1 VNQVVAIAVNTFKE
15 TIRDRVLAVIVV
27 FALLMIA
34 GGLWLGSISLGEQ
47 GRMMKDFGLVAVT
60 VFGLIVA
67 VFVAAGLVHKEVEKR
82 TVYVLFSK
90 PVSRVAFISGKFAGL
105 CATMAVVLAG
115 MALFLFALVWIV
127 DGRPSGMVLV
137 AVLMIYVQLLAIMA
151 VTIFFSTLGSAILAS
166 VLGICVFVAGQ
177 LSQNVLAL
185 TRLGKNPVTEAL
197 SWVIYVIIPN
207 LSAVDVK
214 AGVVGEQTLAW
225 GQIGLW
231 ALYLLA
237 YVVVVLALGALVFRR
252 KEF

>member
-1 VNQVVAIAVNTFKE
+1 MNQVVAIALNTFKE

-47 GRMMKDFGLVAVT
+47 GRMMKDFGLLAVT
-60 VFGLIVA
+60 AFGLIVA
-67 VFVAAGLVHKEVEKR
+67 VFVAAGMVHKEVEKR

-105 CATMAVVLAG
+105 CATMAVVLGG
-115 MALFLFALVWIV
+115 MGLFLFALVWIV
-127 DGRPSGMVLV
+127 AGQLSGMVLL

-185 TRLGKNPVTEAL
+185 TRLGKNSVTEAL
-197 SWVIYVIIPN
+197 SWIIYVIIPN

-231 ALYLLA
+231 TAYLLA
-237 YVVVVLALGALVFRR
+237 YVVVVLALAALIFRR

>member
-1 VNQVVAIAVNTFKE
+1 MRQVRAIAVNTFKE

-34 GGLWLGSISLGEQ
+34 AGLWLGSISLGEE
-47 GRMMKDFGLVAVT
+47 GRMMKDFGLVAVSA
-60 VFGLIVA
+60 FGLIVA
-67 VFVAAGLVHKEVEKR
+67 VFVAAGLVHREVEKR

-90 PVSRVAFISGKFAGL
+90 PVSRVAFISGKFVGL

-115 MALFLFALVWIV
+115 MGLFLFALVWIV
-127 DGRPSGMVLV
+127 DGRPSGMVLL
-137 AVLMIYVQLLAIMA
+137 AVLMVYVQLLAIIA

-177 LSQNVLAL
+177 LSQNVLSL
-185 TRLGKNPVTEAL
+185 TRLGKNPLTEAL

-225 GQIGLW
+225 GQIGVW
-231 ALYLLA
+231 TAYLLA
-237 YVVVVLALGALVFRR
+237 YVVVVLALAALVFRR

>member
-1 VNQVVAIAVNTFKE
+1 MNQVVAIAVNTFKE

-60 VFGLIVA
+60 AFGLIVA

-105 CATMAVVLAG
+105 CATMAVVLVG
-115 MALFLFALVWIV
+115 MALFLFVLVWIV
-127 DGRPSGMVLV
+127 DGEPSGMVLL

-177 LSQNVLAL
+177 FSQNVLAL

-207 LSAVDVK
+207 FSAVDVK

-231 ALYLLA
+231 TLYLLS

>member
-1 VNQVVAIAVNTFKE
+1 
-15 TIRDRVLAVIVV
+15 V

-34 GGLWLGSISLGEQ
+34 AGLWLGSISLGEQ

-60 VFGLIVA
+60 AFGLIVA

-90 PVSRVAFISGKFAGL
+90 PVSRVAFISGKFVGL

-115 MALFLFALVWIV
+115 MGLFLFALVWIV
-127 DGRPSGMVLV
+127 DGRPSGVVLL
-137 AVLMIYVQLLAIMA
+137 AVLMVYVQLLSIIA

-177 LSQNVLAL
+177 LSQNVLSL
-185 TRLGKNPVTEAL
+185 TRLGKNPLTEAL

-207 LSAVDVK
+207 FSAVDVK

-225 GQIGLW
+225 GQIGVW
-231 ALYLLA
+231 TAYLLA
-237 YVVVVLALGALVFRR
+237 YVVVVLALAALVFRR

>member
-1 VNQVVAIAVNTFKE
+1 VNQLFAIAVNTFKE
-15 TIRDRVLAVIVV
+15 TIRDRILAVIVV
-27 FALLMIA
+27 FALLMIVA
-34 GGLWLGSISLGEQ
+34 GLWLGSISLGEQ

-60 VFGLIVA
+60 AFGLIVA

-90 PVSRVAFISGKFAGL
+90 PVSRVAFISGKFVGL

-115 MALFLFALVWIV
+115 MGLFLFALVWVV
-127 DGRPSGMVLV
+127 DGQPSGTVLLAVVMV
-137 AVLMIYVQLLAIMA
+137 YVQLLAIMA

-197 SWVIYVIIPN
+197 SWVIYVIVPN

-231 ALYLLA
+231 TAYLLA
-237 YVVVVLALGALVFRR
+237 YVVVVLALAALVFRR

>member
-1 VNQVVAIAVNTFKE
+1 MTQLFAIALNTFKE
-15 TIRDRVLAVIVV
+15 TIRDRVLGIIVV
-27 FALLMIA
+27 FALIMIA

-67 VFVAAGLVHKEVEKR
+67 VFVAAGMVHKEVEKR

-90 PVSRVAFISGKFAGL
+90 PVSRAAFISGKFVGL
-105 CATMAVVLAG
+105 CATMAVVMAG
-115 MALFLFALVWIV
+115 MAAFLFALVWIV
-127 DGRPSGMVLV
+127 DGEPAGMLLL
-137 AVLMIYVQLLAIMA
+137 AVLMIYVQLLAIIA

-177 LSQNVLAL
+177 LSQNVLEL
-185 TRLGKNPVTEAL
+185 TRLGQNAVTETL
-197 SWVIYVIIPN
+197 SWVVFIAIPN
-207 LSAVDVK
+207 FSAVDVK
-214 AGVVGEQTLAW
+214 AGVVGEETLAW

-231 ALYLLA
+231 VAYLAA
-237 YVVVVLALGALVFRR
+237 YIVVALALATVIFRR

>member
-1 VNQVVAIAVNTFKE
+1 VKQLGAIAVNTFKE

-27 FALLMIA
+27 FALVMIA

-47 GRMMKDFGLVAVT
+47 GRMMKDFGLLAVT
-60 VFGLIVA
+60 LFGLIVA

-82 TVYVLFSK
+82 TVFVLFSK
-90 PVSRVAFISGKFAGL
+90 PVSRPAFIAGKFVGL
-105 CATMAVVLAG
+105 CGTMAVVLAG
-115 MALFLFALVWIV
+115 MAVFLFLLVWV
-127 DGRPSGMVLV
+127 VAGDRSAGLFLAVAMV
-137 AVLMIYVQLLAIMA
+137 YVQLLAIMA

-177 LSQNVLAL
+177 FSQNVLAL

-197 SWVIYVIIPN
+197 SWLVYVIVPN

-214 AGVVGEQTLAW
+214 AWVVGEQAAVG
-225 GQIGLW
+225 GQIALW
-231 ALYLLA
+231 TVYLLA
-237 YVVVVLALGALVFRR
+237 YVVVVLALAALVFRR

>member
-1 VNQVVAIAVNTFKE
+1 MRQVRAIAVNTFKE

-34 GGLWLGSISLGEQ
+34 AGLWLGSISLGEQ

-60 VFGLIVA
+60 AFGLIVA

-90 PVSRVAFISGKFAGL
+90 PVSRVAFISGKFIGL

-115 MALFLFALVWIV
+115 MGLFLFALVWIV
-127 DGRPSGMVLV
+127 DRQPSWMVLA
-137 AVLMIYVQLLAIMA
+137 AVVMVYVQLLAIMA

-177 LSQNVLAL
+177 LSQNVLSL
-185 TRLGKNPVTEAL
+185 TRLGKNPLTEAL
-197 SWVIYVIIPN
+197 SWVVYVIIPN
-207 LSAVDVK
+207 LAAVDVK

-231 ALYLLA
+231 TAYLTA
-237 YVVVVLALGALVFRR
+237 YIVVVLALAAVIFRR

>member
-1 VNQVVAIAVNTFKE
+1 VNQLVAIAVNTFKE

-27 FALLMIA
+27 FALVMIA

-60 VFGLIVA
+60 AFGLIVA
-67 VFVAAGLVHKEVEKR
+67 VFVAASLVRKEVEKR

-90 PVSRVAFISGKFAGL
+90 PVSRAGFIAGKFLGL
-105 CATMAVVLAG
+105 CGTMAVVLAG
-115 MALFLFALVWIV
+115 MGLFLFLLVWAV
-127 DGRPSGMVLV
+127 AGQTSGMVLV
-137 AVLMIYVQLLAIMA
+137 AVVMIYVQLLAIMA
-151 VTIFFSTLGSAILAS
+151 ITIFFSTMGSAILAS

-177 LSQNVLAL
+177 LSQNVLSL
-185 TRLGKNPVTEAL
+185 TRLGKNPLTEAF
-197 SWVIYVIIPN
+197 SWLIYVIVPN

-225 GQIGLW
+225 GEIGLW
-231 ALYLLA
+231 TAYLFA
-237 YVVVVLALGALVFRR
+237 YVVVVLALATLVFRR